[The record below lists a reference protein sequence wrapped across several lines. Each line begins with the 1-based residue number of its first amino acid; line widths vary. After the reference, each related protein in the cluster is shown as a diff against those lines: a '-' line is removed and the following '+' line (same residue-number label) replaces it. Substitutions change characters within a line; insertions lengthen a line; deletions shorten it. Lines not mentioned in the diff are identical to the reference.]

1 LTLSGA
7 RPSRGKLGRR
17 TVLLNAGAVLGMTG
31 AAPTG
36 SRAAGFDPML
46 LAAANS
52 SGGVMGKMTSLQ
64 SLAVACAATG

>member
-1 LTLSGA
+1 
-7 RPSRGKLGRR
+7 
-17 TVLLNAGAVLGMTG
+17 LLNAGAVLGMTG